1 MILEYHRPNTLEEA
15 LGLLQ
20 RPTPFTVPLGGGS
33 VLSRETSL
41 PLDVVDLQNLGLDTV
56 EAKGSALNLGATV
69 TLQQLLETP
78 DIPEAL
84 GKAVRHEA
92 TYNLR
97 QVATVAG
104 ALVSADGRSA
114 FATVMLALDTQFTLL
129 PDSET
134 MSLGDL
140 LPLRAEMLKGR
151 LITALEIPL
160 NVKLCYEYVA
170 RSPADLP
177 VVAVAVAQWS
187 SGRTRVVLG
196 GTGAQPVMA
205 MDGKYDED
213 QAQAA
218 VENAL
223 FSSDDE
229 WASAAYR
236 IDVARTLA
244 RRCLAAFE

>member
-1 MILEYHRPNTLEEA
+1 
-15 LGLLQ
+15 
-20 RPTPFTVPLGGGS
+20 
-33 VLSRETSL
+33 LSRETGL

-56 EAKGSALNLGATV
+56 EVKGSTLSLGATV
-69 TLQQLLETP
+69 TLQQLLETS

-84 GKAVRHEA
+84 GKAIRHEA

-104 ALVSADGRSA
+104 ALVSGDGRSA
-114 FATVMLALDTQFTLL
+114 FAAAMLALDAQLTIIGMMML
-129 PDSET
+129 PGDET
-134 MSLGDL
+134 KGLGDL
-140 LPLRAEMLKGR
+140 LPLREELLKGR
-151 LITALEIPL
+151 LITVVEIPL
-160 NVKLCYEYVA
+160 NAKLCYEYVA

-177 VVAVAVAQWS
+177 VVAVAVAQWP

-205 MDGKYDED
+205 MDGAYDED

-223 FSSDDE
+223 FSSDDP

-236 IDVARTLA
+236 IDVAQTLA
-244 RRCLAAFE
+244 RRCLSAFEYRFI